1 MLGCL
6 ILGVLIVTNQ
16 SSIVTRGPANANA
29 SLNEAWTVARDTAA
43 SPDQLAAAEAK
54 ARRTLKR
61 EPLNSVA
68 MSLIGA
74 IRERQGKPA
83 ETEAL
88 MNAAVSINHRENI
101 ADLWLFDHLLAQKRY
116 DPAFLR
122 ADALLR
128 READF
133 TAQLFPRLVDSLS
146 DPAAIDPLARRL
158 AKAPSWRNIFTRS
171 ILDTYAD
178 PGPPFALL
186 SAIKRAGGQVTPE
199 ELTSLLNR
207 LVANKRYEEAY
218 LDWILFLPDN
228 MTSKIAY
235 VYDGDFAGLPDSKPF
250 GWNFADGASG
260 VVENPPDR
268 GDPALHIIYDGV
280 ANRTFPSQL
289 LVIPPGHYVLD
300 GQVMSGTTASAGRM
314 EWVVTCEGQQQAL
327 ADTVA
332 PVATLGQWTRFSV
345 GFTITPACPAQRLTL
360 RAIHAQQS
368 ADIDLWYDKVNILP
382 AGSAP

>member
-122 ADALLR
+122 AVSTKICN
-128 READF
+128 E
-133 TAQLFPRLVDSLS
+133 V
-146 DPAAIDPLARRL
+146 
-158 AKAPSWRNIFTRS
+158 
-171 ILDTYAD
+171 
-178 PGPPFALL
+178 
-186 SAIKRAGGQVTPE
+186 RAV
-199 ELTSLLNR
+199 NR
-207 LVANKRYEEAY
+207 V
-218 LDWILFLPDN
+218 
-228 MTSKIAY
+228 
-235 VYDGDFAGLPDSKPF
+235 VYDISSKP
-250 GWNFADGASG
+250 
-260 VVENPPDR
+260 
-268 GDPALHIIYDGV
+268 PATI
-280 ANRTFPSQL
+280 
-289 LVIPPGHYVLD
+289 
-300 GQVMSGTTASAGRM
+300 
-314 EWVVTCEGQQQAL
+314 EWE
-327 ADTVA
+327 
-332 PVATLGQWTRFSV
+332 
-345 GFTITPACPAQRLTL
+345 
-360 RAIHAQQS
+360 
-368 ADIDLWYDKVNILP
+368 
-382 AGSAP
+382 